1 MSHSAHVYKRPA
13 SGELKPFE
21 ARLPQAHWRNKH
33 DEADAAKLGMWLF
46 LATEI
51 LLFAG
56 FFCAYAFMRFNYPG
70 NWRAASHYYLNW
82 EIGFAN
88 TCVLLLSSWT
98 IVMAIRGAQ
107 LGRRWQVMLN
117 LAITQIC
124 AAFFLVVKLGWEY
137 WPKWQKGELPGGYFH
152 YAGALGHAGH
162 GTDAQALLA
171 GAVTEQAAYAGAHI
185 DHATYIPM
193 AHDHLFMSIYWI
205 ATATHGVHV
214 LVGMIV
220 IAWAMVKA
228 WKWHY
233 GPTHITSLEN
243 VGLYWHI
250 VDIIWIFLFPL
261 LYLV

>member
-1 MSHSAHVYKRPA
+1 MSTSVHTHHLPSA
-13 SGELKPFE
+13 GELRPFE
-21 ARLPQAHWRNKH
+21 AHVPQAHWRNKH

-56 FFCAYAFMRFNYPG
+56 FFCAYAFYRQQYPG

-82 EIGFAN
+82 QIGFAN

-98 IVMAIRGAQ
+98 VVMAIRGAQ
-107 LGRRWQVMLN
+107 LGRRWQIMLN
-117 LAITQIC
+117 LFITQVC

-137 WPKWQKGELPGGYFH
+137 WPKWQKGELPGGFFR
-152 YAGALGHAGH
+152 YAGAVAHPPEGVEP
-162 GTDAQALLA
+162 AQVLA
-171 GAVTEQAAYAGAHI
+171 GAMTEYAATGGAAI
-185 DHATYIPM
+185 DHATYVPM
-193 AHDHLFMSIYWI
+193 PHDHIFMSIYWV

-233 GPTHITSLEN
+233 GPTHYTSLEN

>member
-1 MSHSAHVYKRPA
+1 MSHANVYHRPT

-56 FFCAYAFMRFNYPG
+56 FFCAYAFFRYQYPG
-70 NWRAASHYYLNW
+70 TWRAASHYYLNW
-82 EIGFAN
+82 QIGFAN
-88 TCVLLLSSWT
+88 TGVLLLSSYT

-107 LGRRWQVMLN
+107 LGKRGMILIN
-117 LAITQIC
+117 LLITQIC

-137 WPKWQKGELPGGYFH
+137 WPKIKKGELPGASFD
-152 YAGALGHAGH
+152 YAGALAHAQG
-162 GTDAQALLA
+162 DPQAIIAA
-171 GAVTEQAAYAGAHI
+171 GISEKASFAGAHI
-185 DHATYIPM
+185 DHATYVPLP
-193 AHDHLFMSIYWI
+193 HDHIFMSIYWI

-220 IAWAMVKA
+220 IAWAMWKA

-233 GPTHITSLEN
+233 GPTHYTSLEN